1 MSVADEIN
9 KLHHLKEQ
17 GILTEEEFSEQ
28 KRRILAEGVKEPVPI
43 VESAP
48 QKTRIEPIL
57 LPPEVQISFLESLGA
72 AGIIRQPDKNDAIDV
87 LKKTDRISGK
97 LPRNALRERIEQR
110 VAEHGTDEI
119 KREWAATMGAVLPER
134 LKTRADSAA
143 TSVSSSHN
151 WGATVAL
158 LCFGGAAIL
167 IILTLFQAGA
177 FGDFAIQAATKQVD
191 SIAKQVANDQ
201 EQQYDIAR
209 RQGDKMQIC
218 VQAGMVAAAH
228 LQAKDSSSYNR
239 WKKKESSDCEAAG
252 IYR

>member
-17 GILTEEEFSEQ
+17 GILSEEEFADQ
-28 KRRILAEGVKEPVPI
+28 KRKILAEGVKESRSS

-151 WGATVAL
+151 WGAIVSL
-158 LCFGGAAIL
+158 FGGGFIFLVFAL
-167 IILTLFQAGA
+167 YQNGF
-177 FGDFAIQAATKQVD
+177 FGDFAMQAATKQVD
-191 SIAKQVANDQ
+191 SIAQQVAKDA
-201 EQQYDIAR
+201 EEAYYTAS
-209 RQGDKMQIC
+209 RQGNKIQIC
-218 VQAGMVAAAH
+218 VQAGYAAAAH
-228 LQAKDSSSYNR
+228 LQAKNRHFYNQ
-239 WKKKESSDCEAAG
+239 WKNKEERDCEAAG
-252 IYR
+252 IPR